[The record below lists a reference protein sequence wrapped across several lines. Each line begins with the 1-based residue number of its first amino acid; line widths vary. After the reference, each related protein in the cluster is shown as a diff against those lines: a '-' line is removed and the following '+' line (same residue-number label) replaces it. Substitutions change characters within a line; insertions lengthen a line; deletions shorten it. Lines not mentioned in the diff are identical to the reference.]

1 MAGHFKHLI
10 MNTNNLL
17 KSDAGF
23 RTLSNEE
30 QFETYGGWA
39 YKGPVPVLMWIELLI
54 EELKSRQD

>member
-1 MAGHFKHLI
+1 MDSS
-10 MNTNNLL
+10 NVW

-23 RTLSNEE
+23 WTLSNEE

-54 EELKSRQD
+54 EELKSR

>member
-1 MAGHFKHLI
+1 MAGHVNHLI

-23 RTLSNEE
+23 RTLSHEE

-39 YKGPVPVLMWIELLI
+39 YKGPVPVLMWVELLI
-54 EELKSRQD
+54 DKLKNR